1 MDRKIQNIVN
11 KVLSEKISGER
22 KRRLF
27 ENKEM
32 CTECGKGSMVEG
44 MCSECGYMGEDM
56 CSECGSGGM
65 VEGMCSECGYTEGEF
80 KESKKL
86 SKGQQYIAKQAKPYH
101 KIDAEDFRVL
111 RSKKKKNMNEVS
123 DEFGYEMQE
132 PCPHCNGTGYNEFD
146 HVECEWFEGPGED
159 DEYGDLKISDD
170 MPSYKTKWTM
180 PRPSLSDLSKSMDDS
195 MIDDEPIYDKEDW
208 NTNFSK
214 DYRDPMPKGWDDLEE
229 SECVE
234 CGYMEEG
241 ETEEGNKFTYEL
253 ELAREKGKKEFSVD
267 GKKYPV
273 KESYQFSENEMI
285 NFIERIVEEEKK
297 FRAGKE
303 PKGYREYDKAHRQD
317 KKINDEYVESVVKKM
332 KDYLKTGSKG
342 KFSFDPK
349 IFPAGNGELAE
360 MEKMAYVPSDAVGEY
375 IENFTAAAL
384 ENIDYDTFKTYK
396 DWVDDNIVGSSRTGN
411 NPKWANAVETPT
423 NKRRKEIK
431 DKNLWRKTELKAYN
445 KAPQPVY
452 KETAGNSKD
461 GSSNIMK
468 ALESEDRSNKKLTE
482 EFNRMKNLIGYST
495 KTQ

>member
-1 MDRKIQNIVN
+1 MENLYNIEKQVSKNLKKIVKEKDDTLKLSKNRKFDYVEDKEICDECGGY
-11 KVLSEKISGER
+11 KSGE
-22 KRRLF
+22 
-27 ENKEM
+27 
-32 CTECGKGSMVEG
+32 MVEG
-44 MCSECGYMGEDM
+44 LMCECG
-56 CSECGSGGM
+56 GM
-65 VEGMCSECGYTEGEF
+65 RENQVYERY
-80 KESKKL
+80 
-86 SKGQQYIAKQAKPYH
+86 SKGQKYIARQAEPH
-101 KIDAEDFRVL
+101 DKIDAEDFKVL
-111 RSKKKKNMNEVS
+111 RSKKKKEMKEYDDYLLDIPSDLNMDDKSNAPS
-123 DEFGYEMQE
+123 PDNYYGNDEFEE
-132 PCPHCNGTGYNEFD
+132 
-146 HVECEWFEGPGED
+146 
-159 DEYGDLKISDD
+159 LKIDD
-170 MPSYKTKWTM
+170 NMPAYKTKW
-180 PRPSLSDLSKSMDDS
+180 K
-195 MIDDEPIYDKEDW
+195 YD
-208 NTNFSK
+208 
-214 DYRDPMPKGWDDLEE
+214 MEE

-253 ELAREKGKKEFSVD
+253 ELARDKGKKEFSVD

-273 KESYQFSENEMI
+273 KESYQFTENEMV

-317 KKINDEYVESVVKKM
+317 KKQNNEYIESVVKKM

-360 MEKMAYVPSDAVGEY
+360 MDKMAYTPSDAVGEY

-384 ENIDYDTFKTYK
+384 ENIDYDTFEPNKE
-396 DWVDDNIVGSSRTGN
+396 WVDDNIVGSSRTGN
-411 NPKWANAVETPT
+411 NPDWANAVETPT
-423 NKRRKEIK
+423 NKKRKEIK

-468 ALESEDRSNKKLTE
+468 ALESHNREDKKLTE
-482 EFNRMKNLIGYST
+482 EFSRMKNLIGYSS

>member
-1 MDRKIQNIVN
+1 MEKLSNIDKQVSQNLKRIVKEKEDTLRLSKDKTFDYVEEGKIC
-11 KVLSEKISGER
+11 E
-22 KRRLF
+22 
-27 ENKEM
+27 
-32 CTECGKGSMVEG
+32 ECGGYKGGEMIEG
-44 MCSECGYMGEDM
+44 YMCECGRMEEMDMYED
-56 CSECGSGGM
+56 
-65 VEGMCSECGYTEGEF
+65 Y
-80 KESKKL
+80 
-86 SKGQQYIAKQAKPYH
+86 SKGQKYIAKQAKPYN
-101 KIDAEDFRVL
+101 KIGAEDFRVL
-111 RSKKKKNMNEVS
+111 RSKKKRKMEES
-123 DEFGYEMQE
+123 EYS
-132 PCPHCNGTGYNEFD
+132 
-146 HVECEWFEGPGED
+146 EGQDPYAGE
-159 DEYGDLKISDD
+159 GV
-170 MPSYKTKWTM
+170 
-180 PRPSLSDLSKSMDDS
+180 
-195 MIDDEPIYDKEDW
+195 
-208 NTNFSK
+208 
-214 DYRDPMPKGWDDLEE
+214 GLEE
-229 SECVE
+229 TECVE

-267 GKKYPV
+267 GKKFPV

-342 KFSFDPK
+342 KFSFEPK

-384 ENIDYDTFKTYK
+384 ENIDYDTFQPDK

-423 NKRRKEIK
+423 NKKRKEIK

-452 KETAGNSKD
+452 KETIGNSKD

-482 EFNRMKNLIGYST
+482 EFNRMKNLIGYSS

>member
-1 MDRKIQNIVN
+1 MEKLSNIDKQVSQNLKRIVKEKEDTLRLSKDKTFDYVEEGKIC
-11 KVLSEKISGER
+11 E
-22 KRRLF
+22 
-27 ENKEM
+27 
-32 CTECGKGSMVEG
+32 ECGGYKGGEMIEG
-44 MCSECGYMGEDM
+44 YMCECGRMEEMDMYED
-56 CSECGSGGM
+56 
-65 VEGMCSECGYTEGEF
+65 Y
-80 KESKKL
+80 
-86 SKGQQYIAKQAKPYH
+86 SKGQKYIAKQAKPYN
-101 KIDAEDFRVL
+101 KIGAEDFKVL
-111 RSKKKKNMNEVS
+111 RSKKKRKMEES
-123 DEFGYEMQE
+123 EYS
-132 PCPHCNGTGYNEFD
+132 
-146 HVECEWFEGPGED
+146 EGQDPYAGE
-159 DEYGDLKISDD
+159 GV
-170 MPSYKTKWTM
+170 
-180 PRPSLSDLSKSMDDS
+180 
-195 MIDDEPIYDKEDW
+195 
-208 NTNFSK
+208 
-214 DYRDPMPKGWDDLEE
+214 GLEE
-229 SECVE
+229 TECVE
-234 CGYMEEG
+234 CGYMEES

-267 GKKYPV
+267 GKKFPV

-342 KFSFDPK
+342 KFSFEPK

-384 ENIDYDTFKTYK
+384 ENIDYDTFQPDK

-423 NKRRKEIK
+423 NKKRKEIK

-452 KETAGNSKD
+452 KETIGNSKD

-482 EFNRMKNLIGYST
+482 EFNRMKNLIGYSS

>member
-1 MDRKIQNIVN
+1 MEKLSNIDKQVSQNLKRIVKEKEDTLRLSKDKTFDYVEEGKIC
-11 KVLSEKISGER
+11 E
-22 KRRLF
+22 
-27 ENKEM
+27 
-32 CTECGKGSMVEG
+32 ECGGYKGGEMIEG
-44 MCSECGYMGEDM
+44 YMCECGRMEEMDMYED
-56 CSECGSGGM
+56 
-65 VEGMCSECGYTEGEF
+65 Y
-80 KESKKL
+80 
-86 SKGQQYIAKQAKPYH
+86 SKGQKYIAKQAKPYN
-101 KIDAEDFRVL
+101 KIGAEDFRVL
-111 RSKKKKNMNEVS
+111 RSKKKRKMEES
-123 DEFGYEMQE
+123 EYS
-132 PCPHCNGTGYNEFD
+132 
-146 HVECEWFEGPGED
+146 EGQDPYAGE
-159 DEYGDLKISDD
+159 GV
-170 MPSYKTKWTM
+170 
-180 PRPSLSDLSKSMDDS
+180 
-195 MIDDEPIYDKEDW
+195 
-208 NTNFSK
+208 
-214 DYRDPMPKGWDDLEE
+214 GLEE
-229 SECVE
+229 TECVE

-267 GKKYPV
+267 GKKFPV

-342 KFSFDPK
+342 KFSFEPK

-360 MEKMAYVPSDAVGEY
+360 MEKMAYVPSDSVGEY

-384 ENIDYDTFKTYK
+384 ENIDYDTFQPDK

-423 NKRRKEIK
+423 NKKRKEIK

-452 KETAGNSKD
+452 KETIGNSKD

-482 EFNRMKNLIGYST
+482 EFNRMKNLIGYSS

>member
-1 MDRKIQNIVN
+1 MEKLSNIDKQVSQNLKRIVKEKEDTLRLSKDKTFDYVEEGKIC
-11 KVLSEKISGER
+11 E
-22 KRRLF
+22 
-27 ENKEM
+27 
-32 CTECGKGSMVEG
+32 ECGGYKGGEMIEG
-44 MCSECGYMGEDM
+44 YMCECGRMEEMDMYED
-56 CSECGSGGM
+56 
-65 VEGMCSECGYTEGEF
+65 Y
-80 KESKKL
+80 
-86 SKGQQYIAKQAKPYH
+86 SKGQKYIAKQAKPYN
-101 KIDAEDFRVL
+101 KIGAEDFKVL
-111 RSKKKKNMNEVS
+111 RSKKKRKMEES
-123 DEFGYEMQE
+123 EYS
-132 PCPHCNGTGYNEFD
+132 
-146 HVECEWFEGPGED
+146 EGQDPYAGE
-159 DEYGDLKISDD
+159 GV
-170 MPSYKTKWTM
+170 
-180 PRPSLSDLSKSMDDS
+180 
-195 MIDDEPIYDKEDW
+195 
-208 NTNFSK
+208 
-214 DYRDPMPKGWDDLEE
+214 GLEE
-229 SECVE
+229 TECVE

-267 GKKYPV
+267 GKKFPV

-342 KFSFDPK
+342 KFSFEPK

-384 ENIDYDTFKTYK
+384 ENIDYDTFQPDKY
-396 DWVDDNIVGSSRTGN
+396 WVDDNIVGSSRTGN

-423 NKRRKEIK
+423 NKKRKEIK

-452 KETAGNSKD
+452 KETIGNSKD

-482 EFNRMKNLIGYST
+482 EFNRMKNLIGYSS

>member
-1 MDRKIQNIVN
+1 MEKLSNIDKQVSQNLKRIVKEKEDTLRLSKDKTFDYVEEGKICN
-11 KVLSEKISGER
+11 
-22 KRRLF
+22 
-27 ENKEM
+27 
-32 CTECGKGSMVEG
+32 ECGGYKGGEMIEG
-44 MCSECGYMGEDM
+44 YMCECGRMEEGDMYED
-56 CSECGSGGM
+56 
-65 VEGMCSECGYTEGEF
+65 Y
-80 KESKKL
+80 
-86 SKGQQYIAKQAKPYH
+86 SKGQKYIAKQAKPYN

-123 DEFGYEMQE
+123 DEFDYKD
-132 PCPHCNGTGYNEFD
+132 YD
-146 HVECEWFEGPGED
+146 ED
-159 DEYGDLKISDD
+159 DSLNIPDY
-170 MPSYKTKWTM
+170 MPSYKTKSKM

-195 MIDDEPIYDKEDW
+195 MIDDKPIYDKEDW
-208 NTNFSK
+208 NTDFSR

-384 ENIDYDTFKTYK
+384 ENIDYDTFEPDK

>member
-1 MDRKIQNIVN
+1 MEKLSNIDKQVSQNLKRIVKEKEDTLRLSKDKTFDYVEEGKICN
-11 KVLSEKISGER
+11 
-22 KRRLF
+22 
-27 ENKEM
+27 
-32 CTECGKGSMVEG
+32 ECGGYKGGEMIEG
-44 MCSECGYMGEDM
+44 YMCECGRMEEGDMYED
-56 CSECGSGGM
+56 
-65 VEGMCSECGYTEGEF
+65 Y
-80 KESKKL
+80 
-86 SKGQQYIAKQAKPYH
+86 SKGQKYIAKQAKPYN

-111 RSKKKKNMNEVS
+111 RSKKKKNMNEIS
-123 DEFGYEMQE
+123 DEFDYEMQE
-132 PCPHCNGTGYNEFD
+132 PCPHCNGTGYDEFD
-146 HVECEWFEGPGED
+146 DVECEWCDGTGEY

-170 MPSYKTKWTM
+170 MPPYKTKYRM
-180 PRPSLSDLSKSMDDS
+180 PRPGLS
-195 MIDDEPIYDKEDW
+195 
-208 NTNFSK
+208 
-214 DYRDPMPKGWDDLEE
+214 DLEE

-234 CGYMEEG
+234 CGSMEEG

-384 ENIDYDTFKTYK
+384 ENIDYDTFEPDK

-423 NKRRKEIK
+423 NKKRKEIK

-482 EFNRMKNLIGYST
+482 EFNRMKNLIGYSS

>member
-1 MDRKIQNIVN
+1 MEKLSNIDKQVSQNLKRIVKEKEDTLRLSKDKTFDYVEEGKICN
-11 KVLSEKISGER
+11 
-22 KRRLF
+22 
-27 ENKEM
+27 
-32 CTECGKGSMVEG
+32 ECGGYKGGEMIEG
-44 MCSECGYMGEDM
+44 YMCECGRMEEGDMYED
-56 CSECGSGGM
+56 
-65 VEGMCSECGYTEGEF
+65 Y
-80 KESKKL
+80 
-86 SKGQQYIAKQAKPYH
+86 SKGQKYIAKQAKPYH

-123 DEFGYEMQE
+123 DEFDYEMQE

-146 HVECEWFEGPGED
+146 DVECEWCDGTGEY

-208 NTNFSK
+208 NTDFSR

-229 SECVE
+229 SECLE

-342 KFSFDPK
+342 KFSFEPK

-384 ENIDYDTFKTYK
+384 ENIDYDTFQPDK

-423 NKRRKEIK
+423 NKKRKEIK

-452 KETAGNSKD
+452 TQTAGNSKE

-482 EFNRMKNLIGYST
+482 EFNRMKNLIGYSN

>member
-1 MDRKIQNIVN
+1 MEE
-11 KVLSEKISGER
+11 SEYSEGQDPYAGE
-22 KRRLF
+22 
-27 ENKEM
+27 
-32 CTECGKGSMVEG
+32 GVG
-44 MCSECGYMGEDM
+44 
-56 CSECGSGGM
+56 
-65 VEGMCSECGYTEGEF
+65 
-80 KESKKL
+80 
-86 SKGQQYIAKQAKPYH
+86 
-101 KIDAEDFRVL
+101 
-111 RSKKKKNMNEVS
+111 
-123 DEFGYEMQE
+123 
-132 PCPHCNGTGYNEFD
+132 
-146 HVECEWFEGPGED
+146 
-159 DEYGDLKISDD
+159 
-170 MPSYKTKWTM
+170 
-180 PRPSLSDLSKSMDDS
+180 
-195 MIDDEPIYDKEDW
+195 
-208 NTNFSK
+208 
-214 DYRDPMPKGWDDLEE
+214 LEE
-229 SECVE
+229 TECVE

-267 GKKYPV
+267 GKKFPV

-342 KFSFDPK
+342 KFSFEPK

-384 ENIDYDTFKTYK
+384 ENIDYDTFQPDK

-423 NKRRKEIK
+423 NKKRKEIK

-452 KETAGNSKD
+452 KETIGNSKD

-482 EFNRMKNLIGYST
+482 EFNRMKNLIGYSS

>member
-1 MDRKIQNIVN
+1 MEKLSNIDKQVSQNLKRIVKEKEDTLRLSKDKTFDYVEEGKICN
-11 KVLSEKISGER
+11 
-22 KRRLF
+22 
-27 ENKEM
+27 
-32 CTECGKGSMVEG
+32 ECGGYKGGEMIEG
-44 MCSECGYMGEDM
+44 YMCECGRMEEGDMYED
-56 CSECGSGGM
+56 
-65 VEGMCSECGYTEGEF
+65 Y
-80 KESKKL
+80 
-86 SKGQQYIAKQAKPYH
+86 SKGQKYIAKQAKPYN

-123 DEFGYEMQE
+123 DEFDYKD
-132 PCPHCNGTGYNEFD
+132 YD
-146 HVECEWFEGPGED
+146 ED
-159 DEYGDLKISDD
+159 DSLNIPDY
-170 MPSYKTKWTM
+170 MPSYKTKSKM

-195 MIDDEPIYDKEDW
+195 MIDDKPIYDKEDW
-208 NTNFSK
+208 NTDFSR

-241 ETEEGNKFTYEL
+241 ETDEGNKFTYEL

-384 ENIDYDTFKTYK
+384 ENIDYDTFEPDK

-423 NKRRKEIK
+423 NKKRKEIK